1 MEKTVGKQSIRFEE
15 AIHLIS
21 AASIAGKK
29 EGEGPLGKLFD
40 KISADP
46 CFGMETWE
54 KAESAMQR
62 SAVETALE
70 KAGMESKAVR
80 FLFGGDLLGQLIATS
95 FGAEELGIPFFG
107 LYGACS
113 TCGESL
119 ALAAMTVAAG
129 FGDPVMAVTSSHF
142 GGAEKQF
149 RFPLEYGNQRP
160 LSATWTVTG
169 AGAFLL
175 SKKGGRV
182 RIPEVTIGKVVDYG
196 VKDSLNMGACMAP
209 AAADTIERNLEDLG
223 REPEDYDRII
233 TGDLGYVGKQILLDL
248 LKGRGIVSRS
258 AYGLRHRDFRQGEPG
273 HPFRRKRLR
282 LFRRDPGGPDSA
294 KTHLRRVETGAFRA
308 DRRPSLHREL
318 QRGPERAGHRPWRG
332 AGALLGG
339 KIWTI

>member
-129 FGDPVMAVTSSHF
+129 LRRSGDGRHQQPFRRGRKAVPF
-142 GGAEKQF
+142 
-149 RFPLEYGNQRP
+149 
-160 LSATWTVTG
+160 SAG
-169 AGAFLL
+169 
-175 SKKGGRV
+175 V
-182 RIPEVTIGKVVDYG
+182 RK
-196 VKDSLNMGACMAP
+196 P
-209 AAADTIERNLEDLG
+209 AAAVCHLDSDRGG
-223 REPEDYDRII
+223 RFSSEQKRRQGADPRSDDR
-233 TGDLGYVGKQILLDL
+233 
-248 LKGRGIVSRS
+248 KGC
-258 AYGLRHRDFRQGEPG
+258 GLRCQG
-273 HPFRRKRLR
+273 F
-282 LFRRDPGGPDSA
+282 S
-294 KTHLRRVETGAFRA
+294 
-308 DRRPSLHREL
+308 
-318 QRGPERAGHRPWRG
+318 
-332 AGALLGG
+332 
-339 KIWTI
+339 